1 MVLASLLIASHS
13 QVDALR
19 LDLVEESED
28 CVASHDLPI
37 EVVRLE
43 RLQLSVAI
51 FTIDIDVLLF
61 TEFNELRRIDILW
74 WILKILF
81 VLIPAVSEQI
91 SVHIRIDHT

>member
-1 MVLASLLIASHS
+1 MMFSTVFKSTDPQID
-13 QVDALR
+13 VFR
-19 LDLVEESED
+19 LYLVEQREHTITSYN
-28 CVASHDLPI
+28 LPI

-81 VLIPAVSEQI
+81 FLIPTVSEQI
-91 SVHIRIDHT
+91 SVYIRINHT